1 MSESVNEQTTNE
13 KTRTPGGAPAPGPRV
28 PGVLRLAA
36 DGFLRRRE
44 ATILLVALGLVIYFQ
59 TTTDGIFL
67 SHNNLVNLSQSTAP
81 FAIIAVGQVLL
92 LVSGE
97 IDLSAGATFTF
108 APFMMHYLI
117 DYYGVY
123 PLAAII
129 LSVLVG
135 AVIGFA
141 NGFVVVVLKV
151 PSFVATLGMLF
162 LVGGITLTTSHAFP
176 AEIPEAARGTVQN
189 WFGLAEW
196 SQLIWCLL
204 IVAFFQTVLSRTR
217 WGLYTVATGGN
228 RLGAAEAGIR
238 TGRIKIGNFMITG
251 GLAAF
256 AGMLEVFRT
265 QTIDPTLSGADFAS
279 AMFTAV
285 AAAVIGGTALGGGS
299 GTVVGALFG
308 AFVLAEL
315 RNGFNLIGISAN
327 PFNIILGLAILL
339 SMILNVYLA
348 NLRRA
353 GRT

>member
-1 MSESVNEQTTNE
+1 MSETIHNQVSTA
-13 KTRTPGGAPAPGPRV
+13 GGPDPGP
-28 PGVLRLAA
+28 LRRNPVMRTAFDA
-36 DGFLRRRE
+36 FMRRRE

-59 TTTDGIFL
+59 SARSEFL
-67 SHNNLVNLSQSTAP
+67 SHNNLVNLAQSTAP
-81 FAIIAVGQVLL
+81 YAIVAVGQVLL

-123 PLAAII
+123 PILAIP

-135 AVIGFA
+135 AAIGFG
-141 NGFVVVVLKV
+141 NGFITVVLKV
-151 PSFVATLGMLF
+151 PSFVTTLGMLF
-162 LVGGITLTTSHAFP
+162 LVGGLVLTTSHAFP
-176 AEIPEAARGTVQN
+176 AQIPEAAQGKIQE
-189 WFGLAEW
+189 WFGQAEW
-196 SQLIWCLL
+196 SELVWCLL
-204 IVAFFQTVLSRTR
+204 IVAFFHIVLTRTR
-217 WGLYTVATGGN
+217 WGLHTIAVGGN
-228 RLGAAEAGIR
+228 LLGAGEAGIK
-238 TGRIKIGNFMITG
+238 TTRIKIGNFMITG

-256 AGMLEVFRT
+256 AGIMEAFRT
-265 QTIDPTLSGADFAS
+265 QTIDPSLSGADFAS
-279 AMFTAV
+279 VMFTAV
-285 AAAVIGGTALGGGS
+285 SAAVIGGTALAGGS
-299 GTVVGALFG
+299 GTVIGALLG

-327 PFNIILGLAILL
+327 PFNIILGLAILG

>member
-1 MSESVNEQTTNE
+1 MSDVVNQ
-13 KTRTPGGAPAPGPRV
+13 RTPKAGSPAPGKRGS
-28 PGVLRLAA
+28 GVLRLAVDA
-36 DGFLRRRE
+36 FLRRRE
-44 ATILLVALGLVIYFQ
+44 ATILLVAIGLVIYFQ
-59 TTTDGIFL
+59 ASTDGIFL
-67 SHNNLVNLSQSTAP
+67 SHSNQVNLSQSTAP
-81 FAIIAVGQVLL
+81 FAIIAVGEVFL

-97 IDLSAGATFTF
+97 IDLSAGAVYAF

-123 PLAAII
+123 PIPAIV

-135 AVIGFA
+135 AVIGFG
-141 NGFVVVVLKV
+141 NGFITVVLKV
-151 PSFVATLGMLF
+151 PSFVTTLGMLF

-176 AEIPEAARGTVQN
+176 AEIPQAARGTVQS
-189 WFGLAEW
+189 WFGHAEW
-196 SQLIWCLL
+196 SELIWCLL
-204 IVAFFQTVLSRTR
+204 IVAFFQMVLTSTR
-217 WGLYTVATGGN
+217 WGLYTIAVGGN
-228 RLGAAEAGIR
+228 RLGADEAGIR
-238 TGRIKIGNFMITG
+238 TGRVKVGNFMLIG
-251 GLAAF
+251 ALSAF
-256 AGMLEVFRT
+256 AGILEVFRT
-265 QTIDPTLSGADFAS
+265 DTIDPTLSGADFAS

-285 AAAVIGGTALGGGS
+285 AAAVIGGTALAGGS